1 MNVSDKNSQRLPSY
15 QRADLAVA
23 RVIET
28 EGAVDWRIGLSL
40 YNVLNRRN
48 VSFRKFD
55 LSNDPLIITDVA
67 QLGFTPSL
75 DVKLSWRGQR
85 QRVTEIDR

>member
-1 MNVSDKNSQRLPSY
+1 V
-15 QRADLAVA
+15 DLAA
-23 RVIET
+23 SRVFET
-28 EGAVDWRIGLSL
+28 EGSFDWRVGISL

-55 LSNDPLIITDVA
+55 LSTTPMTVTDVA

-75 DVKLSWRGQR
+75 DVKLTWRGQR
-85 QRVTEIDR
+85 DRVTGIDR